1 MPAPRRNTK
10 SLSAFE
16 GGYVLPNGK
25 RLTKEIADE
34 IGRGVG
40 LDMTPKPIEQR
51 ENRAIDMGDGIGY
64 AERNP
69 FYTAYIDENDPL
81 PPMLQIFSSCVVTDV
96 LEFGRMSSRYT
107 INLKTLK
114 PTKASP
120 IQTPLSDEILRQ
132 LR

>member
-1 MPAPRRNTK
+1 MPASGRNTNP
-10 SLSAFE
+10 LSTFK

-34 IGRGVG
+34 IGRDVG
-40 LDMTPKPIEQR
+40 LDMTPKPIEER
-51 ENRAIDMGDGIGY
+51 EIRAIDMGDGVGY

-81 PPMLQIFSSCVVTDV
+81 PPMLQIFSSCVVSDV

-107 INLKTLK
+107 INLRTLK
-114 PTKASP
+114 PTKGSP
-120 IQTPLSDEILRQ
+120 IQTPLSETILSR